1 MNNEKMAIWVLY
13 TLKEFSADDIDT
25 MTKALQVELSE
36 AQDDQ
41 L

>member
-25 MTKALQVELSE
+25 MTKELQVRLSE
-36 AQDDQ
+36 ADND
-41 L
+41 